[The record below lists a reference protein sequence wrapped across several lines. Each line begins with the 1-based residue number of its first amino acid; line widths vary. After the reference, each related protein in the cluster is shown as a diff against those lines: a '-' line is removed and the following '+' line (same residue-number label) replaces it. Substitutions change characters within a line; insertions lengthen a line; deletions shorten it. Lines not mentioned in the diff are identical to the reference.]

1 VAFFIEEV
9 TVMKIKS
16 VSLQSAA
23 EDEFAGLLEIQK
35 EAFARYTDHLSP
47 AQIPPLNETL
57 EDMRKD
63 MTCKSIIAAYVDGS
77 LAGSIRYY
85 MKGGV
90 CIIERLSVKPGLQGA
105 GIGRSLI
112 EAVEKMVRG
121 KAHKL
126 YLETGLLENN
136 LLLFYTKLGYSG
148 EAVLRNHYGGFDW
161 IVFSRFIEREQRTD
175 VAEVDA

>member
-1 VAFFIEEV
+1 
-9 TVMKIKS
+9 MKNEA
-16 VSLQSAA
+16 VSLRSAV
-23 EDEFAGLLEIQK
+23 EDDLAGLLEIQK

-57 EDMRKD
+57 EDMRRD

-77 LAGSIRYY
+77 PAGSIRYH

-112 EAVEKMVRG
+112 EAVEKMVRE

-136 LLLFYTKLGYSG
+136 LLLFYTKLGYSA

-161 IVFSRFIEREQRTD
+161 IVFSKFIGKDRKNIIMG
-175 VAEVDA
+175 VDA